1 MNREINILFLGGAK
15 RVSLAKHLI
24 EAGEKM
30 ECDVH
35 IFSYE
40 LQNAVP
46 IASIGTVIIGKRW
59 TDEDLFDHLTGVIE
73 DNHIHIILPFIDPAV
88 EVASRLKDML
98 PAIFIPCSTLD
109 ICQTMF
115 DKHRSERW
123 FKQHQIPIP
132 PSYTP
137 EDKVTFPIII
147 KPATG
152 SASKGIEIVTDQ
164 AQWDEVKNKQ
174 DYVIQKYLPNKEEYT
189 VDCYV
194 TGNGEII
201 SIVPRIRLEVS
212 GGEVL
217 NSMTKRDKELISLS
231 TKILQSGSFSG
242 PITIQYIR
250 DKDTDQTYV
259 MEINPRLGGGV
270 IASIEAGANI
280 PQYILTEYKG
290 EALNPNDDW
299 KEDTLMTRYFKEVIF
314 HADNH

>member
-1 MNREINILFLGGAK
+1 M
-15 RVSLAKHLI
+15 
-24 EAGEKM
+24 
-30 ECDVH
+30 
-35 IFSYE
+35 
-40 LQNAVP
+40 
-46 IASIGTVIIGKRW
+46 
-59 TDEDLFDHLTGVIE
+59 
-73 DNHIHIILPFIDPAV
+73 
-88 EVASRLKDML
+88 
-98 PAIFIPCSTLD
+98 
-109 ICQTMF
+109 
-115 DKHRSERW
+115 
-123 FKQHQIPIP
+123 
-132 PSYTP
+132 
-137 EDKVTFPIII
+137 
-147 KPATG
+147 
-152 SASKGIEIVTDQ
+152 
-164 AQWDEVKNKQ
+164 
-174 DYVIQKYLPNKEEYT
+174 
-189 VDCYV
+189 DCYV